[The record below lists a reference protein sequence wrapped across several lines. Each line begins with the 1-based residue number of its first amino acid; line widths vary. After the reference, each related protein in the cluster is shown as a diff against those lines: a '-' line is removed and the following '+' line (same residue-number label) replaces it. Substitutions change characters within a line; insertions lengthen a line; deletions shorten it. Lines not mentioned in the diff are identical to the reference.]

1 MDINSVIKL
10 MRPHQY
16 IKNIFIFLPIFFAMR
31 ISDTTALTHAFIAFI
46 AFSLVSSS
54 IYVLNDYFDI
64 EADKLHPKKR
74 NRPLASGAISK
85 SEARKIMAILFGIG
99 MFLILTISVKGAL
112 ILLFYALMNV
122 AYSVKIKHISIVDVI
137 TIAVGFVL
145 RLFVGSAVTGIVL
158 SKWIVI
164 IVFLLALF
172 LALAK
177 RRDDVLIY
185 MKDGL
190 KMRKVI
196 ENYNLQFLDTAMS
209 IMASVVIVSYLLYV
223 TSPEVV
229 ARIHSDYLYLTA
241 FFVILGVMRYLQIA
255 FVFQDSGAP
264 TKIVLKDRFI
274 KVTIIG
280 WITTFAW
287 ILY

>member
-1 MDINSVIKL
+1 

-16 IKNIFIFLPIFFAMR
+16 VKNIFIFLPIFFAMK
-31 ISDTTALTHAFIAFI
+31 ISDMSALTHAFIAFI

-85 SEARKIMAILFGIG
+85 NQARKIMAILFGIG
-99 MFLILTISVKGAL
+99 MLLILTISLKGAL
-112 ILLFYALMNV
+112 ILLFYALMNI
-122 AYSVKIKHISIVDVI
+122 AYSIKIKHISIIDII

-280 WITTFAW
+280 WILTFAW

>member
-229 ARIHSDYLYLTA
+229 VRIHSDYLYLTA

>member
-1 MDINSVIKL
+1 